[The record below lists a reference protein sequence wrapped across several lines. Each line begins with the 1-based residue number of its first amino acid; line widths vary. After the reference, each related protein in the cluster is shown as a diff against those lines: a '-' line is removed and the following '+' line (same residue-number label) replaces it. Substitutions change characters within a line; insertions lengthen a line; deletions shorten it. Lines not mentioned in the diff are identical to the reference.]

1 MEKENL
7 SEEEIQKIIDEI
19 TERLNSEEYI
29 NEIMS
34 VLEKLEKGNPEYKL
48 FNEEAKS
55 YHRIFLLRTTSR
67 GYITEIRKK
76 TKVYFPVKDTFKNLK
91 EIKNKLPD
99 GIYLLI
105 FKDMKTGSGYD
116 ERAYYVKDE
125 GSSWSVFK
133 LENTYD
139 KEIVLFG
146 LYYMVK
152 YKDAIYDVITELPN
166 KQFYLY
172 LHCGEGCMWMPQ
184 VVFNA
189 IWPIVRKHIRKIM
202 REVLKIDIGET
213 IEEETLNQDENI
225 NISQQ
230 VEQFVEKGINDTI
243 CWWIK
248 YIIWAYSVPNIL
260 IEKLISRFHTTFTAR
275 SIREGLRYG
284 ISLDRRAIIF
294 FPKPTVLPKQIV
306 IQKPEDIKQIPEG
319 VYPIIGYQREQFSF
333 ALTPNTEVIFVVDTR
348 MKRAFSTIDEE
359 PISPFGLDFVFV
371 KNNNITRYSIL
382 NFREDLR
389 EMAKMQFNN
398 PSISGLRPTYWWLGR
413 KYYLPEVLFLRLVN
427 QENKVQQEEYT
438 INFMEKFYSKGWFD
452 WVKTVKDE
460 HSNLPI
466 DENVKVIEW
475 DELRKMRGIWYIK
488 GDFKEDNVLI
498 VEVGNKQMVL
508 QVKIPTSIK
517 KLILSE
523 EKPTFIVVW
532 SDETIGIVIQW

>member
-1 MEKENL
+1 MDRENK
-7 SEEEIQKIIDEI
+7 EEIQKIIDEI

-34 VLEKLEKGNPEYKL
+34 VLEKLKKGNPEYKL
-48 FNEEAKS
+48 FNEEAKN
-55 YHRIFLLRTTSR
+55 YHRIFLLQATSR

-76 TKVYFPVKDTFKNLK
+76 TRVYFKVEETFKNLK
-91 EIKNKLPD
+91 ELENKLPD

-146 LYYMVK
+146 LYYLVK
-152 YKDAIYDVITELPN
+152 YRDAIYDVITELPNNN

-202 REVLKIDIGET
+202 REVLKIDIGEE

-225 NISQQ
+225 DISQQ
-230 VEQFVEKGINDTI
+230 VEQFVEKSINDTI

-248 YIIWAYSVPNIL
+248 YIVWAYSVPNIL
-260 IEKLISRFHTTFTAR
+260 IQKLIERFYTTFTSR
-275 SIREGLRYG
+275 SIRAGLRYI
-284 ISLDRRAIIF
+284 ISSNRRTIIF
-294 FPKPTVLPKQIV
+294 FPKPVILPKQIF

-319 VYPIIGYQREQFSF
+319 VYPIIRYQRDQFSF
-333 ALTPNTEVIFVVDTR
+333 AITPNTEVVFAVDER
-348 MKRAFSTIDEE
+348 MKRAFSSIDEE

-382 NFREDLR
+382 NFKEDLR
-389 EMAKMQFNN
+389 EMAKEQFNN
-398 PSISGLRPTYWWLGR
+398 PRISGLRPTYWWLER
-413 KYYLPEVLFLRLVN
+413 SYYLPEVLFLRLVN
-427 QENKVQQEEYT
+427 QEIKIQQEEYA
-438 INFMEKFYSKGWFD
+438 INFMEKFGSEEWFD
-452 WVKTVKDE
+452 WVKTVKSE
-460 HSNLPI
+460 YSNLSV

-475 DELRKMRGIWYIK
+475 DELRKMRGVWHIK
-488 GDFKEDNVLI
+488 GDIKEDEIPI
-498 VEVGNKQMVL
+498 VEIGNKQKVL
-508 QVKIPTSIK
+508 KVKIPKSIK
-517 KLILSE
+517 NLLLSE

-532 SDETIGIVIQW
+532 PDETMGLVIQW